1 MVIDMNE
8 KICGKNC
15 TLLRHTTI
23 KGEHFYQCLNHISP
37 SIEGLKETCMFD
49 MIKNKGDKND

>member
-1 MVIDMNE
+1 MNE

-37 SIEGLKETCMFD
+37 SIEGLKKTCMFD

>member
-1 MVIDMNE
+1 MNE
-8 KICGKNC
+8 KVCGKNC